1 VESTVSDA
9 LDAVMKLALAKAKHD
24 AASWTLGQPVTNPC
38 LRTGAVYRQ
47 FLAVLGD
54 APLLDADGTLA
65 KDVLLVYHG
74 TRSVKNAKRIMCEG
88 FDPMK
93 RKGQSFG
100 AGEYVAD
107 TLGTFLEYAQTT
119 GAIMLCVVFIRA
131 EDVSRKWTDA
141 AEDYCTIVDTP
152 MDRTAA
158 YALPLVVLPRKT
170 KTPVTRCRRC
180 TRGATFN
187 QYVRFRND
195 RGRWQRMSTEN
206 SHAVSTS
213 RPGQPVAMN
222 GFEYVYDL
230 TAMTQ
235 TNTNTGK
242 VRSIISEAKRPL
254 SLYGIGPLG
263 TPHVAAWINAMP

>member
-1 VESTVSDA
+1 
-9 LDAVMKLALAKAKHD
+9 
-24 AASWTLGQPVTNPC
+24 
-38 LRTGAVYRQ
+38 VYRQ
-47 FLAVLGD
+47 FLAALGD

-100 AGEYVAD
+100 AGEYFAD
-107 TLGTFLEYAQTT
+107 TLGTSLEYAQTT
-119 GAIMLCVVFIRA
+119 GAIMLCAVFIRA

-141 AEDYCTIVDTP
+141 AEDYYTIVDTP

-195 RGRWQRMSTEN
+195 GGRWQRMSAQELPRCVDQSPRSTCCNERLRVCVR
-206 SHAVSTS
+206 SHGDDADQHQHGQGAIDPFRHRVISE
-213 RPGQPVAMN
+213 RDRQPVAIALW
-222 GFEYVYDL
+222 D
-230 TAMTQ
+230 
-235 TNTNTGK
+235 
-242 VRSIISEAKRPL
+242 RSV
-254 SLYGIGPLG
+254 GD
-263 TPHVAAWINAMP
+263 PHSCY